1 LDAPYVAVLIYK
13 IIIASAPKA
22 IIDFITLNHI
32 GKGYN
37 CQDVSRRKRLPY
49 RLEGSFYFEQV
60 AFAVSL
66 CLVDGK

>member
-1 LDAPYVAVLIYK
+1 MAVLIYK
-13 IIIASAPKA
+13 IIIASAPKT

-49 RLEGSFYFEQV
+49 RLEGSFIL
-60 AFAVSL
+60 S
-66 CLVDGK
+66 K